1 MNAQLNSLVPQTDQA
16 NALDVTRHSF
26 KDLVLAQYKAKE
38 PTILALVAKH
48 ANVAFDCTTTKGMAA
63 AKAARLELREHGRFM
78 LQNVAKD
85 TKAEANELKTVID
98 SESARLI
105 ALIRPVED
113 AIDEQ
118 IAAEEKRKAD
128 EKAERERLAAERK
141 AFHEGKI
148 ATIRGCAT
156 RARGLPSERIRDGIA
171 QVEAIVLGDDCQE
184 FLPGYEAAKT
194 ETLAAMRVLLDET
207 EQREQAEAQRLENE
221 RVAADLA
228 AQRRALEEQ
237 AAEIARQRAQQEAEQ
252 AAAERA
258 RLSAKTHAAVFN
270 FPEPVSTPAAA
281 DAVLQK
287 VEASESPVAVEPE
300 AVVQPI
306 TMVPVVSEA
315 SPPAQVADAAPVAP
329 AADEVAWI
337 NTTTLGERVGVP
349 MSTTL
354 VEQLGFPGEKRAGKP
369 GLWWPATKVVPVGQ
383 ALIAL
388 IERHIKAA

>member
-1 MNAQLNSLVPQTDQA
+1 MNAQLNPLVTQTDQ
-16 NALDVTRHSF
+16 NGELDVARHSF

-38 PTILALVAKH
+38 PAILALVAKH
-48 ANVAFDCTTTKGMAA
+48 ANVAFDCTTSKGMAA

-113 AIDEQ
+113 AIDQQ
-118 IAAEEKRKAD
+118 IAAEEQRKAH

-148 ATIRGCAT
+148 ATIRGCAS
-156 RARGLPSERIRDGIA
+156 RARGLPSDRIRDGIA

-184 FLPGYEAAKT
+184 FLPDYEAAKT

-207 EQREQAEAQRLENE
+207 EQRERAEAQRLENE
-221 RVAADLA
+221 RVAAELA
-228 AQRRALEEQ
+228 EQRRALDEQ
-237 AAEIARQRAQQEAEQ
+237 AAAIARQRAQQEAEQ
-252 AAAERA
+252 AAAD
-258 RLSAKTHAAVFN
+258 LSRHTAQTHATVFT
-270 FPEPVSTPAAA
+270 FPEP
-281 DAVLQK
+281 
-287 VEASESPVAVEPE
+287 EPE
-300 AVVQPI
+300 ADGAPAAQPA
-306 TMVPVVSEA
+306 PA
-315 SPPAQVADAAPVAP
+315 SAAEVAQVDHAPALIEQPNHVPTTNHQDVSAAPVVVT
-329 AADEVAWI
+329 AADEIAWI

-388 IERHIKAA
+388 IQRHIDAA